1 VIWLDVPVEVLF
13 AGTEHAMRFLI
24 LTEPTEPTDPAEA
37 PAMARYH
44 EELVRAGV
52 LLAGDLTAGFWLV
65 EVDSFATAAEWGRR
79 APSDTVEI
87 REVHDEFRS
96 VRQAVPPWDD

>member
-24 LTEPTEPTDPAEA
+24 LTEPADPAEV
-37 PAMARYH
+37 PAMGRYH

-52 LLAGDLTAGFWLV
+52 LLSGDLTAGFWLV
-65 EVDSFATAAEWGRR
+65 EVDSPATAAEWGRR

>member
-1 VIWLDVPVEVLF
+1 
-13 AGTEHAMRFLI
+13 MRFLI
-24 LTEPTEPTDPAEA
+24 LTEPADPTEA

-65 EVDSFATAAEWGRR
+65 EVDSPATAAEWGRR
-79 APSDTVEI
+79 APREDVEI
-87 REVHDEFRS
+87 REVRDEFRS
-96 VRQAVPPWDD
+96 VRQSVLPWED